1 MDEKTKFKIV
11 AAGVGVLVILAS
23 LYVFRV
29 PDSDR
34 GTVPEVNVHQSET
47 GRNIRDAQQ
56 RVDSIG
62 TNIDRATESAGRM
75 SERID
80 NAQKRT
86 SQLKE
91 SNGRIKDL
99 VAESERLAKE
109 SRGILESLPEV
120 DGK

>member
-1 MDEKTKFKIV
+1 MDEKTKIKIL
-11 AAGVGVLVILAS
+11 AAGVGLLVILAS
-23 LYVFRV
+23 VYVFRV
-29 PDSDR
+29 PTSDR

-56 RVDSIG
+56 RTDSIRE
-62 TNIDRATESAGRM
+62 NIDRATESAGRM

-80 NAQKRT
+80 NAQERT